1 MNYHRRLFDV
11 KVLFINMDMGT
22 LCKPTSSLLV
32 PPSPENRVFR
42 LRSSKEE
49 SASCEEMALRTAL
62 IYVTSTGSHYLSSE
76 IALIFLLYCSFV
88 VVYDMY
94 SLVG

>member
-32 PPSPENRVFR
+32 SPSPENRVFR
-42 LRSSKEE
+42 LRSSKVE
-49 SASCEEMALRTAL
+49 SASCEEMALRNGLNSVSYHDPILEPADML
-62 IYVTSTGSHYLSSE
+62 RR
-76 IALIFLLYCSFV
+76 IAI
-88 VVYDMY
+88 
-94 SLVG
+94 

>member
-1 MNYHRRLFDV
+1 
-11 KVLFINMDMGT
+11 
-22 LCKPTSSLLV
+22 
-32 PPSPENRVFR
+32 
-42 LRSSKEE
+42 
-49 SASCEEMALRTAL
+49 MALRTAL